1 MSGPSVTAPSAEIQ
15 TLTSPPRRGAVV
27 RGQRRG
33 AHTPRLA
40 RAAMALLVCGMALL
54 FAREML
60 LVWGAPD
67 ADLLDPFNDAN
78 TYRAAGERLNDG
90 HQLYA
95 LQAGD
100 RPVLLLDG
108 FPVPLVSPPPVAA
121 VWRLIDAV
129 PFGFALWIAA
139 AWVALLGTVVYLV
152 MKIGLPAAVV
162 AAALSFPIGE
172 QLVAANMT
180 AFFPALLVIAWR
192 YRADPRAGAIIGVLA
207 GLKLAPAVM
216 GGWFVGVHRTAGLT
230 WMLGGAT
237 AVAIIGAIGAGA
249 MSYVDYAQVARS
261 MPTMPMSLSGLS
273 GIPWLSP
280 VALVAGTVIA
290 AALWR
295 MPRLSFAVAV
305 ATLVIGSPVLLLTTF
320 TLLLAALAPLIPEP
334 DRADAAAPVAEWR
347 SASRAAT

>member
-1 MSGPSVTAPSAEIQ
+1 
-15 TLTSPPRRGAVV
+15 
-27 RGQRRG
+27 
-33 AHTPRLA
+33 
-40 RAAMALLVCGMALL
+40 MALL

-60 LVWGAPD
+60 LVWGVPD

-95 LQAGD
+95 LEAGD
-100 RPVLLLDG
+100 RPVLMLEG
-108 FPVPLVSPPPVAA
+108 FPVPLVSPPPVASL
-121 VWRLIDAV
+121 WRLIAAV
-129 PFGFALWIAA
+129 PFGFALWIGA
-139 AWVALLGTVVYLV
+139 AWVALLGTVAYLV

-180 AFFPALLVIAWR
+180 AFFPALLVLTWR
-192 YRADPRAGAIIGVLA
+192 HRADPRAGAIIGVLA

-216 GGWFVGVHRTAGLT
+216 GGWFLGVHRTVGLV
-230 WMLGGAT
+230 WMLVGAIAT
-237 AVAIIGAIGAGA
+237 AIIGAFGAGA
-249 MSYVDYAQVARS
+249 MSYVDYADVARS
-261 MPTMPMSLSGLS
+261 MPTFSMSLSGQF
-273 GIPWLSP
+273 GISWLSQA
-280 VALVAGTVIA
+280 ALVAGSALA

-305 ATLVIGSPVLLLTTF
+305 ATLAIGSPVLQFTTF

-334 DRADAAAPVAEWR
+334 DRADAGTPVAGWR
-347 SASRAAT
+347 PASRAAALRATT